1 MHENEA
7 IKSFSQSEKIKSG
20 LIWATQMA
28 EMYTALPESDKPGA
42 ERMLK
47 ALVGMIGNEIHI
59 AQKSA
64 PNEFWLEA
72 GKDVET
78 ALVMM
83 TSGVVHELGYH
94 LTQALS
100 KVTTIGQ
107 QSMTFLIEKALL

>member
-1 MHENEA
+1 MHANQA

-28 EMYTALPESDKPGA
+28 EMCNAFPESDKPAA

-47 ALVGMIGNEIHI
+47 AMVGMIGNEIHI
-59 AQKSA
+59 AKKSA
-64 PNEFWLEA
+64 PNEFWLKAE
-72 GKDVET
+72 KDVET

-83 TSGVVHELGYH
+83 ASGAVHELGYH

-107 QSMTFLIEKALL
+107 QSMTFLVEKGLL